1 MPRYTHFSSILL
13 GLSLRAA
20 MLALLLGL
28 LPFSWVRTA
37 AAAPEAKILRIDPRA
52 SLETG
57 DPVITTVVEVAQ
69 SKRVSQAIAHCA
81 TLKGTTQLGCMS
93 EALEQN
99 GALYEVFPFHA
110 DKAVF
115 ATRVDGM
122 DRPAKYMG
130 HTRWSESQ
138 DEPGVG
144 TAWLV
149 LVDADRRMGRALTDA
164 RALART
170 FVEAM
175 GPQDI
180 VNLMFFNDRQVVRD
194 SRWLTRA
201 QRKKALDLLGEVK
214 STYSSQGR
222 NRPLLTILKTA
233 ATDAFKALG
242 NAGSAV
248 PVPMHQAMVVLSS
261 GFGGTDPATTGPGAL
276 QLSAYMSQGRFPEN
290 NTALPK
296 APVPVVSVYFPHSTY
311 DEFRNNSLDFMQNLA
326 NPDIG
331 GFFSVMRSGEA
342 KRAGAI
348 VEAVRSRFGKL
359 NIVKWRVSCFAPQIT
374 QSFKLVFTDVDPPI
388 LGDTSFE
395 DVPIGVDPT
404 QWPLAVDLAQTRAQ
418 LKEKGVYPGGRF
430 RVFGDFCWGGDSNRA
445 EVYFLPAG
453 SVAPTRLNNNDLAAV
468 RKAQKQL
475 VAQGMRG
482 RVVEVADTFAEFE
495 APDSEKILHGSGKRA
510 VARIVLFDNKASRA
524 SGVSADTIVELEA
537 RKRPLP
543 LMAILGG
550 LFALTVLAL
559 LLVLLRTSRRPVAA
573 SGPTR
578 GLASRP
584 SPTPGPNFASRAV
597 LQGAGGLFITLTAG
611 TELKAGRDASQC
623 ALLMSEPRISGVH
636 ASLKLDGG
644 QLWVRD
650 EQSNNGTFV
659 ADQRVAPGAWTAVP
673 SGARLRFGP
682 TEITTRLEA

>member
-1 MPRYTHFSSILL
+1 MPRDKN
-13 GLSLRAA
+13 LSNTTGGPGRRAVRLVVLWGV
-20 MLALLLGL
+20 LAVF
-28 LPFSWVRTA
+28 LPRIA
-37 AAAPEAKILRIDPRA
+37 AAAPEAKLLRIDPRA
-52 SLETG
+52 SLESG

-81 TLKGTTQLGCMS
+81 TLKRTAQLGCMS
-93 EALEQN
+93 QALEQS

-115 ATRVDGM
+115 AVRVDGM
-122 DRPAKYMG
+122 DRPAKYVE

-138 DEPGVG
+138 NEPGVG

-149 LVDADRRMGRALTDA
+149 LVDADRRMGSSLTDA
-164 RALART
+164 RALARG

-201 QRKKALDLLGEVK
+201 NRKKALDLLDEVK
-214 STYSSQGR
+214 RTYSSQGR

-242 NAGSAV
+242 NAGGSV

-290 NTALPK
+290 NKALPK

-331 GFFSVMRSGEA
+331 GFFSVMRAGEA
-342 KRAGAI
+342 KRTSAI
-348 VEAVRSRFGKL
+348 VKAVRSRFGKL
-359 NIVKWRVSCFAPQIT
+359 NIVKWSVSCFAPQIT
-374 QSFKLVFTDVDPPI
+374 QSFKLVFTGTDPPI

-404 QWPLAVDLAQTRAQ
+404 QWPLAIDLAQTRAQ
-418 LKEKGVYPGGRF
+418 LKNGVYPGGRF

-445 EVYFLPAG
+445 EVYFLPRG
-453 SVAPTRLNNNDLAAV
+453 SVAPARLNNTDLGAV

-495 APDSEKILHGSGKRA
+495 APDSEEILHGSGKRA

-524 SGVSADTIVELEA
+524 SGVSAETLLELSA
-537 RKRPLP
+537 GKRPLP

-550 LFALTVLAL
+550 LFGLTVLAL
-559 LLVLLRTSRRPVAA
+559 LLVLVRTSRRPVPTA
-573 SGPTR
+573 GPAGGPSR
-578 GLASRP
+578 GP
-584 SPTPGPNFASRAV
+584 SLTPGPRFASRAV
-597 LQGAGGLFITLTAG
+597 LQGPGGLFITLVAG

-650 EQSNNGTFV
+650 EHSNNGTFV
-659 ADQRVAPGAWTAVP
+659 AGQRVDPGAWTAVP
-673 SGARLRFGP
+673 SGALLRFGP
-682 TEITTRLEA
+682 TEISTRLEA